1 MSRHRIISWLGA
13 WLLVFA
19 VADAGARQPYLEEN
33 REFYIASVLTAFRAT
48 DLNRILN
55 TYRYIDVARRN
66 NCRSSASDLRADC
79 LLSYARK
86 NCETAGN
93 ALAVKHCALYSDVIV
108 VNKLNEG
115 VFISRGERFG
125 IMKDKRGKYRDV
137 LANRIQQKYAR
148 IATHFSIAGG
158 ADCAGGNFNCLAR
171 ELDRFCLDYANT
183 ESLSWHHCV
192 GASLW
197 MIGTAKADQ

>member
-1 MSRHRIISWLGA
+1 MIRHRISSWLGA
-13 WLLVFA
+13 WLLLFA
-19 VADAGARQPYLEEN
+19 AADAQARQPYLEDS
-33 REFYIASVLTAFRAT
+33 REQYIASVLTAFNET
-48 DLNRILN
+48 DLNAILN
-55 TYRYIDVARRN
+55 TYRYLDVARRN

-93 ALAVKHCALYSDVIV
+93 ALAVRHCELYSDVIV

-115 VFISRGERFG
+115 VFISRSERFG
-125 IMKDKRGKYRDV
+125 IMKGKRGKYRDV

-148 IATHFSIAGG
+148 IVTHFSIAGG
-158 ADCAGGNFNCLAR
+158 ADCVGGNFNCLAR
-171 ELDRFCLDYANT
+171 ELDKFCLDYANT
-183 ESLSWHHCV
+183 ESLSWQHCV

-197 MIGTAKADQ
+197 MIGIAKPEQ